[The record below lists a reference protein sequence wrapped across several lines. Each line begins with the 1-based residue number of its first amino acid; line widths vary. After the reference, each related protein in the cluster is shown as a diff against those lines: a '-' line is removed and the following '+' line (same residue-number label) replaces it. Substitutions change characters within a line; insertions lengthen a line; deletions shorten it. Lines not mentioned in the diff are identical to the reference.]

1 MHWLLAQD
9 WFRDKYAVLYQVI
22 INRGSEPQE
31 TPEHNALQVRFLDD
45 EFCFRFLKQ
54 LIPNY
59 VAEVQAAFQRARE
72 VNIEEARKQAASKK
86 DYMRGAEDKLASSR
100 DWSGRKSHA
109 RGGNPP
115 NGYFRLVPR
124 RSRRCSSRSTAL
136 RTKSVRSSSSPS
148 TVSMRAK
155 VPAGNRACMSSA
167 HCRGRPVRFAIFIL

>member
-109 RGGNPP
+109 RG
-115 NGYFRLVPR
+115 
-124 RSRRCSSRSTAL
+124 CDD
-136 RTKSVRSSSSPS
+136 
-148 TVSMRAK
+148 VSA
-155 VPAGNRACMSSA
+155 
-167 HCRGRPVRFAIFIL
+167 